1 MEAKNKNQVTLDLR
15 TIAYWSEEE
24 NSYVEKHVEDT
35 SIFYHLDEDLVDYMI
50 NMHADLHGISY
61 YTVKEAGEGY
71 IESAIDDFFPEYK
84 VLRVRDL
91 LEETLGFDIMKGVE
105 VEDEGSRYGIKITY
119 TDEAIKKLND
129 LYSEYGGYELAD
141 KTMQAIVDG
150 LASAKTDYDMV
161 VDCVWSCI
169 DEGFDKDI
177 QKILDEEKAEEEAEE
192 DEREKYLADV
202 EKRLE
207 EARKISK
214 LTEEEFDNQAERL
227 ADKVDDILEFSPK
240 QLSDIL
246 LAMQLAYQF
255 GRVQEYLDAK
265 KEAESSKREN
275 K

>member
-24 NSYVEKHVEDT
+24 NNYVEKHIEDT
-35 SIFYHLDEDLVDYMI
+35 SVFYHLDEDLVDYMI

-61 YTVKEAGEGY
+61 HTVKEAGEGY

-105 VEDEGSRYGIKITY
+105 VEDEGSRYGIRITY

-129 LYSEYGGYELAD
+129 LYSEYGDYELAD

-150 LASAKTDYDMV
+150 LGSAKTDYDMV

-177 QKILDEEKAEEEAEE
+177 QKILDEEKAEELAEE
-192 DEREKYLADV
+192 AEREKYLADV

-214 LTEEEFDNQAERL
+214 LTEEEFEMQAETLRER
-227 ADKVDDILEFSPK
+227 VEDILEFSPK
-240 QLSDIL
+240 QLAEVL
-246 LAMQLAYQF
+246 YAMQIAYQW
-255 GRVQEYLDAK
+255 GKNTEYTRLTK
-265 KEAESSKREN
+265 KGDE
-275 K
+275 